1 MLMGLRGF
9 ATVAELARD
18 LGYDRSEKLARLMRS
33 PDAAPSAD
41 IIGDVANKYVN
52 LNLKWWLTGQDQ
64 PTLDYGDRL
73 LTQDDLASGLYKTPN
88 PAFARRSSGAANLPV
103 ATAPPPGHDNAE
115 EGNIIILD
123 SKVAAGALQHYDQA
137 ERLRGQ
143 ERMSLPWLSGS
154 GLLAVQVDGDSMEP
168 TILGGDWLVIRRLA
182 DPLHEIRAGHVY
194 VITSHNKAL
203 AKRLHVDRAGHAIL
217 CKSDN
222 PAHADIRIKDER
234 PVVYDVLALLRE
246 GVGDQRH
253 NMQARLLRVEQEVE
267 KLKARKG

>member
-1 MLMGLRGF
+1 MRLHGIPSVHQLGQR
-9 ATVAELARD
+9 
-18 LGYDRSEKLARLMRS
+18 LGYARSERVRKVMAGENLPGYEML
-33 PDAAPSAD
+33 AD
-41 IIGDVANKYVN
+41 IARNFANINYHW
-52 LNLKWWLTGQDQ
+52 LLTGEGVPIVEPSTSQ
-64 PTLDYGDRL
+64 
-73 LTQDDLASGLYKTPN
+73 
-88 PAFARRSSGAANLPV
+88 AA
-103 ATAPPPGHDNAE
+103 TTPPPRHAIAQ

-143 ERMSLPWLSGS
+143 ERMSLPWLGGS

-194 VITSHNKAL
+194 VVTSHNKAL

-234 PVVYDVLALLRE
+234 PVVYDVLAILRE

-267 KLKARKG
+267 RLKGRKG